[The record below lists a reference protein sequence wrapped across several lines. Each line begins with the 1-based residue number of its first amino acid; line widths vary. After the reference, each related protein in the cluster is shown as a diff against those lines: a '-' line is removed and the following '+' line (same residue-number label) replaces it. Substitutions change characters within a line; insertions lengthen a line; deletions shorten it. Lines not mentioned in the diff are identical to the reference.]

1 MQITLY
7 TTQHCPICMMV
18 KDLLAQKCIKFDVI
32 DDLEVMTSKGFKSAP
47 IVEVDGEVMNAKDAM
62 KWIKTL

>member
-1 MQITLY
+1 
-7 TTQHCPICMMV
+7 MMV